1 MRIKSL
7 IQGWQHTKTNVW
19 VCSQNSCKKLCTH
32 TKTQVKTYIVLPVS
46 WFAWIFFSCYM
57 YERVVIR
64 KINVIKCMMWTEKNW
79 NKCPMLPC
87 KVLKFETRWDKIS
100 SILRHIWANFL
111 NIRISSKGLFSVFD
125 HNSRHS
131 QSKMVWQ
138 PACFCNLQHHNYT
151 RDCQK

>member
-1 MRIKSL
+1 MCIKSL
-7 IQGWQHTKTNVW
+7 IQGWQHTETNVW

-46 WFAWIFFSCYM
+46 WFAWIFFHVTCM
-57 YERVVIR
+57 NGLWLE
-64 KINVIKCMMWTEKNW
+64 NVIKCMMWTES
-79 NKCPMLPC
+79 PMLPC
-87 KVLKFETRWDKIS
+87 KVLKFETRWDEIS

-111 NIRISSKGLFSVFD
+111 NIRISSKDLFSVFD
-125 HNSRHS
+125 HNSQHS

-138 PACFCNLQHHNYT
+138 PVGFCNLQHHNYT